1 MKNLFKIFVVVAGMA
16 SALYS
21 CETKQADNTT
31 VAAPDSLPATAAPD
45 SLAAEGDSTTTA
57 KEDSTK

>member
-21 CETKQADNTT
+21 CETKQADNTVT
-31 VAAPDSLPATAAPD
+31 TPDSIPATAAPD
-45 SLAAEGDSTTTA
+45 SLATPEEDSTTTA